1 MRSIVRALCVFVIS
15 LSAFAGGLASLT
27 NSQATTGL
35 RQALD
40 QGARAAVDQLGQSG
54 GFLNNPKVR
63 IPLPSVLEQTRSV
76 LKFMGKGDDL
86 EALETTMNRAAEAAV
101 PEARN
106 LLVAAVKQMSVQ
118 DAKNILAGGD
128 DSVTRYFEEKT
139 RAALTTRFLPVV
151 TKQTDRLALSGQYNA
166 LAGKA
171 AGAGLLK
178 GDEVSVERY
187 VTAKALDGLYLT
199 IAEQERAIRANPLQ
213 AAGSLAKKVFGALR

>member
-1 MRSIVRALCVFVIS
+1 MRAIVRALCVFVIS

-171 AGAGLLK
+171 AGGRRLDFLVQELGREINTIGSKSAAAEISRL
-178 GDEVSVERY
+178 VVEG
-187 VTAKALDGLYLT
+187 KAELEK
-199 IAEQERAIRANPLQ
+199 IREQAQNLE
-213 AAGSLAKKVFGALR
+213 

>member
-27 NSQATTGL
+27 NSQATGGL

-139 RAALTTRFLPVV
+139 RAALTTRFFPLV

-187 VTAKALDGLYLT
+187 VTAKALDGLYWM
-199 IAEQERAIRANPLQ
+199 IGEEEKKIRRDPVGT
-213 AAGSLAKKVFGALR
+213 GSALLKKVFGL